1 MAREKPGSK
10 EQEQAAD
17 IDNVRKH
24 LDMFDQRLDNLD
36 TMVSAV
42 IERVMNQPISVDIT
56 CPHCGRNIGISLIG
70 NRKPRA

>member
-1 MAREKPGSK
+1 MAKEKPDSR
-10 EQEQAAD
+10 ERERASETE
-17 IDNVRKH
+17 NMRKR

-42 IERVMNQPISVDIT
+42 IERVMNQPIVVDIT
-56 CPHCGRNIGISLIG
+56 CPHCNKNIEFSLIG